1 VTHKILI
8 VDDEPNMLKMLG
20 MTLEAAGFQIIVAQ
34 EAKSAWK
41 KIADEAPDL
50 VVLDIM
56 MPGMDGLEFLRRLR
70 LQPVTELLPVILLS
84 ALSAVDDKIAGLKAG
99 ADEYL
104 TKPIDP
110 REFVARITAL
120 LERTERLRESSSE
133 QSAIIVS
140 VIGVKGGVG
149 TTRVASN
156 IAGVLTTVNRQIILG
171 ELRPSAGTLARSLG
185 LSEEN
190 HIGKLLGVDPTRINS
205 KMLAESLFK
214 HQTGMRVFCFPPTQE
229 DVEPVS
235 VEVINAIIEIASSE
249 SNILV
254 LDLGSQFDG
263 ITHEVASISNAVLL
277 VLEPTPISL
286 DAARVASSLIKKWST
301 GASLIGCIVVN
312 RSALAS
318 SITQGEIQED
328 LGLPILG
335 VIPQAADVLSSAY
348 RRGQLLVNDQ
358 ESHMASETFKRIG
371 TMLLEL

>member
-156 IAGVLTTVNRQIILG
+156 IAGVLTTVNRQT
-171 ELRPSAGTLARSLG
+171 GTIPGLVGRKSHRQVAWGRSDTHQQQDAR
-185 LSEEN
+185 
-190 HIGKLLGVDPTRINS
+190 RIS
-205 KMLAESLFK
+205 F
-214 HQTGMRVFCFPPTQE
+214 
-229 DVEPVS
+229 
-235 VEVINAIIEIASSE
+235 
-249 SNILV
+249 
-254 LDLGSQFDG
+254 
-263 ITHEVASISNAVLL
+263 
-277 VLEPTPISL
+277 
-286 DAARVASSLIKKWST
+286 
-301 GASLIGCIVVN
+301 
-312 RSALAS
+312 
-318 SITQGEIQED
+318 
-328 LGLPILG
+328 
-335 VIPQAADVLSSAY
+335 
-348 RRGQLLVNDQ
+348 
-358 ESHMASETFKRIG
+358 
-371 TMLLEL
+371 